1 MTPRE
6 NLLQTLRCENP
17 QWIPV
22 SVHLFPNEN
31 PTLGIPEKLKD
42 VFDSSFG
49 SLANNILKLGEYLGT
64 EDFKL
69 PVPHSAALVSD
80 ICSIKTEEIGKKRF
94 VSTMST
100 PKGELRQIT
109 EIPEGY
115 PSLVTERYVK
125 TIDDVVKLTEYF
137 SSLHIEMIP
146 DNVKKIKDLQKLLG
160 NRGILFYR
168 TFGTPLGMCY
178 RVYSDITNL
187 VYLIADAPGI
197 VEDLFACME
206 EKYFQFYEFVLRE
219 VPEIDAF
226 FGMDDTSTTLISPDM
241 FDTFNVELTNKR
253 ADLCHAH
260 GKMYM
265 HHSCGLIHD
274 LLPIYRKTRINGV
287 DAFTTPPIGNVGYA
301 EGRKILGSEYSMNSG
316 LASGLQSTDKDVMSR
331 HIANHFE
338 DARKAGNVA
347 FDIGGA
353 HLTFSEM
360 EFIFTEAQKLKRNK
374 FR

>member
-17 QWIPV
+17 QWIPT
-22 SVHLFPNEN
+22 SAYLFPNEN
-31 PTLGIPEKLKD
+31 PTSGVPEKLKD
-42 VFDSSFG
+42 VFNSSSG
-49 SLANNILKLGEYLGT
+49 SLAHDILKLGEYWGA

-69 PVPHSAALVSD
+69 PVPSPATFVSD
-80 ICSIKTEEIGKKRF
+80 TCSIKTEEIGKNKF
-94 VSTMST
+94 ISTMST

-109 EIPEGY
+109 EKPEGH

-125 TIDDVVKLTEYF
+125 TIDDAIKLIEYF
-137 SSLHIEMIP
+137 SSLRIEITP
-146 DNVKKIKDLQKLLG
+146 DNVRKIKDLQKLLG
-160 NRGILFYR
+160 DRGILFFR

-178 RVYSDITNL
+178 RVYSDIVNL
-187 VYLIADAPGI
+187 VYMIADAPVIMG
-197 VEDLFACME
+197 DLFACME

-241 FDTFNVELTNKR
+241 FNTFNVELLNKR

-260 GKMYM
+260 GKIYM

-274 LLPIYRKTRINGV
+274 LLPVYRKTRMDGV
-287 DAFTTPPIGNVGYA
+287 DAFTVPPIGNVGYI
-301 EGRKILGSEYSMNSG
+301 EGRKLLGPRYSMNSS
-316 LASGLQSTDKDVMSR
+316 LTSGMHSMDKDAIKI
-331 HIANHFE
+331 HLANRFKE
-338 DARKAGNVA
+338 AGTAGNVA
-347 FDIGGA
+347 LGVGGA

-360 EFIFTEAQKLKRNK
+360 EFIFTEAQKFKPVKQL
-374 FR
+374 